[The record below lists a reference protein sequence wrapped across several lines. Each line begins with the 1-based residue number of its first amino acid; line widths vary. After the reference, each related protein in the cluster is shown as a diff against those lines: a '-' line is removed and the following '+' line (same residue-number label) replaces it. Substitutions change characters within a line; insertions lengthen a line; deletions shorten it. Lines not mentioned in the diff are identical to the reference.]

1 MDLSYSPEQQDLRE
15 SLATFFSKES
25 TPERV
30 RAAEPTGFDSGLW
43 RQVTTMGLPSM
54 AVAEDLGGGGASMLD
69 LVLAAEE
76 FGRRIP
82 PAPLIEA
89 TVSANLLGRL
99 ASHGAS
105 EPARE
110 LLAEAVAGDALVS
123 LALRPLRDGVARL
136 APAGAV
142 ADAVLA
148 LDGRELVAYR
158 SHVSPRSPLE
168 VPANLGSSPIADR
181 GAGLDERVVLAC
193 GDLAADAYQRARV
206 EWQLLMAAALLGLAQ
221 TALEMGTDY
230 VQQRRAFGVLIAW
243 FQTVQHR
250 LADGV
255 TDLEGARLLTYE
267 AAWSSDVGTA
277 NAAGLAAMAF
287 LFTSEVAFRIAAES
301 LHLHGGYG
309 YTLEYD
315 IQLYFRRAKAW
326 PLALGDPKGG
336 YQELA
341 ARLFEARPS
350 ETTPGTPA
358 QGGEA

>member
-30 RAAEPTGFDSGLW
+30 RAAEPGGFDAGLW
-43 RQVTTMGLPSM
+43 QKVTAMGLPSM

-76 FGRRIP
+76 SGRRIP
-82 PAPLIEA
+82 PVPLIEA
-89 TVSANLLGRL
+89 WAGANLLGRL
-99 ASHGAS
+99 GGRGAS

-110 LLAEAVAGDALVS
+110 LLAEVVAGDALASV
-123 LALRPLRDGVARL
+123 ALLPLQDGVARL
-136 APAGAV
+136 VPAGAV

-148 LDGRELVAYR
+148 LDGDELVAFR
-158 SHVSPRSPLE
+158 SQISPQSPLE
-168 VPANLGSSPIADR
+168 VPANLGSAPVADR
-181 GAGLDERVVLAC
+181 GAGVDDRVVVAR
-193 GDLAADAYQRARV
+193 GAEAVATYQRARE
-206 EWQLLMAAALLGLAQ
+206 EWQLLMAAALVGLAQ
-221 TALEMGTDY
+221 TALEMGSDY
-230 VQQRRAFGVLIAW
+230 VQQRRAFGVLIGW

-267 AAWSSDVGTA
+267 AGWSSDAGAA
-277 NAAGLAAMAF
+277 NAAGLAGMAF

-326 PLALGDPKGG
+326 PLALGDPGNA

-341 ARLFEARPS
+341 GRLFEARPA
-350 ETTPGTPA
+350 GW
-358 QGGEA
+358 GEG

>member
-1 MDLSYSPEQQDLRE
+1 MDLSYSDEQRDLRE

-30 RAAEPTGFDSGLW
+30 RAAEPTGFDPGLW
-43 RQVTTMGLPSM
+43 EKIAAMGLPSM
-54 AVAEDLGGGGASMLD
+54 AVAQDLGGGGGSLLD
-69 LVLAAEE
+69 LVLTAEE

-82 PAPLIEA
+82 PAPLIESAVA
-89 TVSANLLGRL
+89 TNLLGRVQ
-99 ASHGAS
+99 GARS
-105 EPARE
+105 TKAARE

-123 LALRPLRDGVARL
+123 VTLEPLRAGVAKL

-148 LDGRELVAYR
+148 LDGDELVAFR
-158 SHVSPRSPLE
+158 SEVSPRSPLE
-168 VPANLGSSPIADR
+168 VPPNLGTSPLADR
-181 GAGLDERVVLAC
+181 GAGIDEGIVLAS
-193 GDLAADAYQRARV
+193 GPEARAAYDRARQ
-206 EWQLLMAAALLGLAQ
+206 EWQVLMAATLVGLAQ
-221 TALEMGTDY
+221 TALDMGLAY
-230 VQQRRAFGVLIAW
+230 AQQRQAFGVLIAW

-250 LADGV
+250 LADAV

-267 AAWSSDVGTA
+267 AGWSADEGLA
-277 NAAGLAAMAF
+277 NAPVLAAMAF

-301 LHLHGGYG
+301 LHVHGGYG

-326 PLALGDPKGG
+326 PLVSGDPRAG

-341 ARLFEARPS
+341 KQLFEHK
-350 ETTPGTPA
+350 EH
-358 QGGEA
+358 

>member
-30 RAAEPTGFDSGLW
+30 RAAEPTGFDAGLW
-43 RQVTTMGLPSM
+43 QMVTAMGLPSM

-76 FGRRIP
+76 FGRRIAP
-82 PAPLIEA
+82 VPLIEA
-89 TVSANLLGRL
+89 AVGANLLGRL
-99 ASHGAS
+99 GGLGAS
-105 EPARE
+105 EPAGE
-110 LLAEAVAGDALVS
+110 LLAEVVAGDALVS
-123 LALRPLRDGVARL
+123 LALLPLRSGVARL

-148 LDGRELVAYR
+148 LDGNELVAFR
-158 SHVSPRSPLE
+158 SEISPRTPLE
-168 VPANLGSSPIADR
+168 VPANLGSAPVADR
-181 GAGLDERVVLAC
+181 GVDVDERVILAR
-193 GDLAADAYQRARV
+193 GAEAVAAYQRARW

-221 TALEMGTDY
+221 TSLEMGTAY
-230 VQQRRAFGVLIAW
+230 VQQRRAFGVLVAW

-267 AAWSSDVGTA
+267 AGWSSDTGSA
-277 NAAGLAAMAF
+277 HSPGLAGMAF
-287 LFTSEVAFRIAAES
+287 LFASEVAFRIAAES

-326 PLALGDPKGG
+326 PLQFGDPGDA

-341 ARLFEARPS
+341 GRLFDAGPS
-350 ETTPGTPA
+350 QRKEG
-358 QGGEA
+358 

>member
-1 MDLSYSPEQQDLRE
+1 MMDLSYSDEQRDLRE
-15 SLATFFSKES
+15 SLATFFSKEC

-30 RAAEPTGFDSGLW
+30 RAAEPNGFDPGLW
-43 RQVTTMGLPSM
+43 EKIAAMGLPSM
-54 AVAEDLGGGGASMLD
+54 AVAQDLGGGGGTLLD
-69 LVLAAEE
+69 LALTAEE

-82 PAPLIEA
+82 PAPLIESAVA
-89 TVSANLLGRL
+89 TNLLGRL
-99 ASHGAS
+99 QGTRATDA
-105 EPARE
+105 ARE

-123 LALRPLRDGVARL
+123 VALEPLRAGVAKL

-148 LDGRELVAYR
+148 LDGDDLVAFR
-158 SHVSPRSPLE
+158 SEVSPRSPLE
-168 VPANLGSSPIADR
+168 VPANLGTAPLADR
-181 GAGLDERVVLAC
+181 GAGVDEGIVLAS
-193 GDLAADAYQRARV
+193 GPEARAAYHRARQ
-206 EWQLLMAAALLGLAQ
+206 EWQVLMAAALVGLAQ
-221 TALEMGTDY
+221 TALDMGSAY
-230 VQQRRAFGVLIAW
+230 AQQRQAFGVLIAW

-267 AAWSSDVGTA
+267 AAWSADDGMA
-277 NAAGLAAMAF
+277 NAQDLAAMAF

-301 LHLHGGYG
+301 LHVHGGYG

-326 PLALGDPKGG
+326 PLAYGDPRVG

-341 ARLFEARPS
+341 GQLFEQK
-350 ETTPGTPA
+350 EH
-358 QGGEA
+358 